1 MQNATMTYIVHKGI
15 YWGHFL
21 SFFAKIIFQQ
31 KMYCLHSDYMDDRR
45 HGHYILTYMVQGQ

>member
-15 YWGHFL
+15 YWGIFL